1 MDQLKADLETVT
13 FDTQLHQAVLFD
25 VITTMKDFIQH
36 FIPPSLTSSR
46 VNRVSLISV
55 AQQFYNRFH
64 LASIRLNDGFQ
75 FNRKVSFMAPTVTY
89 NITSNIPVIIN
100 ITGLSE
106 PMRIIGIYWP
116 TSQQRDLDDILPYVV
131 EGTILTDD
139 FNATVKEWNSPLTDN
154 LNITNY

>member
-1 MDQLKADLETVT
+1 MHQLKADLETVT
-13 FDTQLHQAVLFD
+13 FDTQLHQTVLFD

-55 AQQFYNRFH
+55 AQQFYNRFQ

-75 FNRKVSFMAPTVTY
+75 FNRKVSFMPPTVTY
-89 NITSNIPVIIN
+89 NITSNITVIIN

-106 PMRIIGIYWP
+106 PMCIIGIYWP
-116 TSQQRDLDDILPYVV
+116 TSQQRDLDDILPYLV
-131 EGTILTDD
+131 EGTILTVDY
-139 FNATVKEWNSPLTDN
+139 NATVKEWNSPLTDN